1 MNIKKKGIIFTVIA
15 TLIFGITP
23 VIGKMTYAMGSN
35 GIQLAFLR
43 HLFVVPLF
51 LFIVVY
57 QKLSLRLTKQQ
68 YLDVFKVG
76 FFGNTLTVVMLY
88 MSYSY
93 IPVGSATVLHFLYP
107 LFVCLF
113 NFLFYKQTLNQKQM
127 LCLALAIVGVFC
139 FIDNT
144 SSSMIG
150 FVLAVTSGIFFAY
163 YMIGMDHSSIR
174 NISPYVFNFYLVI
187 MNTVVIF
194 LLGLLTKSLSIMPIE
209 GYICYRCYFCIVSG
223 CGAFTIRNSLLR
235 SFFNS
240 DFINFRTYYKYCY
253 WLSIFGRNSNCF
265 KNNRMFISTSFY
277 FYTCEKSN
285 CCRRIKMTIEQ
296 LITKLQE
303 KDRFILAIDGMC
315 GSGKSTLAL
324 ELAHIFNAHVFCMD
338 DFFLPQEL
346 RTLERYHMP
355 GGNVHYERFLET
367 VLKPLSEYKTIHYQP
382 FDCTKM
388 KLISDIQEIPYT
400 PYNIIEGSYAL
411 RPELV
416 PYYTDIIVLK
426 ITQQQQIERLTNRN
440 PEKVSTFI
448 EQWIPLENQYFE
460 YSCRCF

>member
-1 MNIKKKGIIFTVIA
+1 
-15 TLIFGITP
+15 
-23 VIGKMTYAMGSN
+23 
-35 GIQLAFLR
+35 
-43 HLFVVPLF
+43 
-51 LFIVVY
+51 
-57 QKLSLRLTKQQ
+57 
-68 YLDVFKVG
+68 
-76 FFGNTLTVVMLY
+76 
-88 MSYSY
+88 
-93 IPVGSATVLHFLYP
+93 
-107 LFVCLF
+107 
-113 NFLFYKQTLNQKQM
+113 
-127 LCLALAIVGVFC
+127 
-139 FIDNT
+139 
-144 SSSMIG
+144 
-150 FVLAVTSGIFFAY
+150 
-163 YMIGMDHSSIR
+163 
-174 NISPYVFNFYLVI
+174 
-187 MNTVVIF
+187 
-194 LLGLLTKSLSIMPIE
+194 
-209 GYICYRCYFCIVSG
+209 
-223 CGAFTIRNSLLR
+223 
-235 SFFNS
+235 
-240 DFINFRTYYKYCY
+240 
-253 WLSIFGRNSNCF
+253 
-265 KNNRMFISTSFY
+265 
-277 FYTCEKSN
+277 
-285 CCRRIKMTIEQ
+285 MTIEQ

-346 RTLERYHMP
+346 RTLERHHMP

-440 PEKVSTFI
+440 PEKVATFI

-460 YSCRCF
+460 YYNIYETYPVITL